1 MPLNNAETTSEKEY
15 EKHMQ
20 RQGTENDNHR
30 QEQKQ
35 TAKPRL
41 GKTLKDDLCSLRWEK
56 KKFWTD

>member
-1 MPLNNAETTSEKEY
+1 MEL

-20 RQGTENDNHR
+20 RRGMENDNHK
-30 QEQKQ
+30 QEQKR

-41 GKTLKDDLCSLRWEK
+41 GKTWKDDLCSLRWQK